1 MAKRKKKRTRKKSN
15 PTRKRTTHRRKRK
28 RSNPSNPRRRRS
40 SHRRRSRSNPHRR
53 RARRAHGRRHM
64 VRAHLSNPKRHHRRR
79 RSHRRNPG
87 GPIVSALIALGLG
100 AATFVATDVVTFYAT
115 SDMAK
120 DGQRNR
126 KIVAALGII
135 GGLFLARK
143 HPVLGVGLAAG
154 AFLAGFGNAIDLAVL
169 QMLPAKSGGQT
180 ALAPAPTTKGLGAV
194 AYDNMQALAYEG
206 APRMLGM
213 GAVAYDNL
221 AGMGAVAYD
230 NLAGWET
237 MGDPVPP
244 PPWESDNPYGN

>member
-1 MAKRKKKRTRKKSN
+1 M
-15 PTRKRTTHRRKRK
+15 
-28 RSNPSNPRRRRS
+28 SNPRRRRS
-40 SHRRRSRSNPHRR
+40 HR
-53 RARRAHGRRHM
+53 
-64 VRAHLSNPKRHHRRR
+64 
-79 RSHRRNPG
+79 RRNPG
-87 GPIVSALIALGLG
+87 GPIVSALLALGLG

-126 KIVAALGII
+126 KIVAVLGVL
-135 GGLFLARK
+135 GGLYLARK

-154 AFLAGFGNAIDLAVL
+154 AFLAGFGNAIDLQVL
-169 QMLPAKSGGQT
+169 QLLPAKSSGQT
-180 ALAPAPTTKGLGAV
+180 ALAPTTKGLGAV
-194 AYDNMQALAYEG
+194 AYDNMRALAYEG
-206 APRMLGM
+206 SPRMLGM